1 MRTKS
6 ILWSV
11 LFFLL
16 FSFNGYALVDRK
28 GYSDPNRCPPKFH
41 IYMENETL
49 YLNPLRSSVS
59 VQIINEWN
67 EVIHEEFI
75 PVDQP
80 QLYMIPVDH
89 LPSGSYTVLIV
100 GERMNYEFNFKL

>member
-1 MRTKS
+1 MKRYLVL
-6 ILWSV
+6 IFIV
-11 LFFLL
+11 LFGAF
-16 FSFNGYALVDRK
+16 FSVAYAEKLNKDESEKCAPFFKVYVEDE
-28 GYSDPNRCPPKFH
+28 
-41 IYMENETL
+41 IL
-49 YLNPLRSSVS
+49 YLNPLRTSVS

-67 EVIHEEFI
+67 EIVYEEFI